1 MSPKPAAGIAASAL
15 IPLLLAAMW
24 PARMPGHRRR
34 FEVGTNDQAGALFS
48 VSLPSFR
55 AARQRVGRKP
65 ATEMPSA

>member
-24 PARMPGHRRR
+24 PARVPGHRRR
-34 FEVGTNDQAGALFS
+34 FEVGTNDQAGALFR
-48 VSLPSFR
+48 VSLPSLV
-55 AARQRVGRKP
+55 ARQRVGRKP